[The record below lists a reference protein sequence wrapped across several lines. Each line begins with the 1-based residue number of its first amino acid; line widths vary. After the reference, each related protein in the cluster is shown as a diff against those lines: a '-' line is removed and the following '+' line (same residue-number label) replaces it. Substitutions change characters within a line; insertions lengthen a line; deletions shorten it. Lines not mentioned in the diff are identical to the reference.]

1 MGNRVI
7 SRSPSRTGFDLSSLE
22 DEPAEEF
29 VRGEAEA
36 GQGDREA
43 EAGQKRGPKRD
54 TSGGPKRDGSVS
66 QASFLLAH
74 IVNSGPVPLSCLLS
88 RFPVYCQ

>member
-36 GQGDREA
+36 EAGQGDREA
-43 EAGQKRGPKRD
+43 GQEAEAEAGHD
-54 TSGGPKRDGSVS
+54 I
-66 QASFLLAH
+66 AIH
-74 IVNSGPVPLSCLLS
+74 
-88 RFPVYCQ
+88 CQ

>member
-7 SRSPSRTGFDLSSLE
+7 SGSPSRTGFDLSSLE

-36 GQGDREA
+36 EAGQGDREA
-43 EAGQKRGPKRD
+43 EAGQEAEAGHDIAK
-54 TSGGPKRDGSVS
+54 SGEFSACP
-66 QASFLLAH
+66 
-74 IVNSGPVPLSCLLS
+74 
-88 RFPVYCQ
+88 YCQ

>member
-1 MGNRVI
+1 MSLIVRWPFSIMGNRVI

-36 GQGDREA
+36 EAGQGDREA
-43 EAGQKRGPKRD
+43 EAGQEAEAGHDIAK
-54 TSGGPKRDGSVS
+54 SGEFSACPYW
-66 QASFLLAH
+66 Q
-74 IVNSGPVPLSCLLS
+74 
-88 RFPVYCQ
+88 